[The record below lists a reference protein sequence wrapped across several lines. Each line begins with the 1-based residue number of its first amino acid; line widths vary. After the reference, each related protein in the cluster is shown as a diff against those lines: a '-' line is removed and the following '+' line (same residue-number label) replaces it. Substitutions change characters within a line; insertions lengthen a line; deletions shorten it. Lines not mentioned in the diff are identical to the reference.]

1 MLNIYYIFS
10 WFNPASV
17 ENYSHF
23 FSSIAHVRK
32 ENHVYEVLEPST
44 DIRSPVFNKL
54 N

>member
-1 MLNIYYIFS
+1 
-10 WFNPASV
+10 
-17 ENYSHF
+17 
-23 FSSIAHVRK
+23 VRK